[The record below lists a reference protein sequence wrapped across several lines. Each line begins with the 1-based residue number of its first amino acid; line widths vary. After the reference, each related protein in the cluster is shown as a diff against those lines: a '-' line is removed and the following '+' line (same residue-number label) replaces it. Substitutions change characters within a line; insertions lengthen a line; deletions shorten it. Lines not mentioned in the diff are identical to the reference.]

1 MNCFLNFVNKKK
13 QAKKFY
19 LRKRDLLFFLFKIFL
34 SFFCLVL
41 LLASKESILLD
52 NGRDMEAVTGREKQF
67 YTDQMSVRQCRISEE
82 TDEDYTKEKEVECQE
97 RFQQEERYKLEEVF
111 INEEEEHISILNSA
125 FDENTLNTSL
135 N

>member
-1 MNCFLNFVNKKK
+1 
-13 QAKKFY
+13 
-19 LRKRDLLFFLFKIFL
+19 
-34 SFFCLVL
+34 
-41 LLASKESILLD
+41 
-52 NGRDMEAVTGREKQF
+52 MEAVTGREKQF